1 MIKEIR
7 ETAPFIHLGFGKQ
20 EITVYKNEVVTIWQD
35 KVYNKGAYFPP
46 FLFALGSF
54 EVEKTRNYFKIYF
67 TTTGAKVC
75 KVSFSGT
82 ISKFLESNEVT
93 INVIERT
100 FGANNLFFENETITF
115 ND

>member
-7 ETAPFIHLGFGKQ
+7 EVAPYIHLGFGKQ

-75 KVSFSGT
+75 KVSFFGT
-82 ISKFLESNEVT
+82 IIKFVESNEIIV
-93 INVIERT
+93 NVVERT

>member
-7 ETAPFIHLGFGKQ
+7 ETEPFIHLGFSKQ

-67 TTTGAKVC
+67 TTTGSKVC

-82 ISKFLESNEVT
+82 ISKFVESNEVT
-93 INVIERT
+93 INVVERT
-100 FGANNLFFENETITF
+100 FGATNLFWGDEIITF